1 MPVSQTEESSAE
13 IPRLFL
19 VRLPRE
25 GGYNYVVCRGE
36 VLFDDTNLPE
46 SVEGAVLE
54 AFEHALLY
62 LRNRIDLLLAL
73 PQQGIDEL
81 ELHAIGKGPGA
92 SRMAADD

>member
-25 GGYNYVVCRGE
+25 GGYNYLVCRGE

-54 AFEHALLY
+54 AFAQAAEGNPLEV
-62 LRNRIDLLLAL
+62 IPL
-73 PQQGIDEL
+73 PNPDDESW
-81 ELHAIGKGPGA
+81 GGPTSAMQVGGP
-92 SRMAADD
+92 